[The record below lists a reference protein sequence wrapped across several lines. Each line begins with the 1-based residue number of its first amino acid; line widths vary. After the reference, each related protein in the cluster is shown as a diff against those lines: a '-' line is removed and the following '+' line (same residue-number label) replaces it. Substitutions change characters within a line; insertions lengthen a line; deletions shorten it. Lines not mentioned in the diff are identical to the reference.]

1 MKLLFDE
8 NVSHKL
14 VAILAGEF
22 PGSTHVREI
31 GLRAAEDGQIWDHA
45 VHTVS

>member
-31 GLRAAEDGQIWDHA
+31 GLRAAEDGRFGTTP